1 MKWYPFQIFL
11 PPAGLITFAKVAN
24 FIRKRYLTGQMY
36 NVQPFW
42 GEEFLD
48 SGHLGRGKIQ
58 EMLQEYIPLSP
69 GPFARFTF
77 IAKSFTRKISLLL
90 LTISY

>member
-11 PPAGLITFAKVAN
+11 PPAGLITFTKVAN

-58 EMLQEYIPLSP
+58 EMLQEYIPLPQGILVGFFHS
-69 GPFARFTF
+69 TED
-77 IAKSFTRKISLLL
+77 S
-90 LTISY
+90 

>member
-11 PPAGLITFAKVAN
+11 PPAGLITFVKVAN
-24 FIRKRYLTGQMY
+24 SIRKRYLTGQMY

-58 EMLQEYIPLSP
+58 EMLQEYMPLCY
-69 GPFARFTF
+69 FELD
-77 IAKSFTRKISLLL
+77 KSEISLAPKIF
-90 LTISY
+90 T